1 MKFAVVIAIG
11 GAIGALGRHFL
22 AGYISQV
29 VGGSFP
35 WGIFLVNVLGST
47 LIGVVT
53 EVASQTSFIGVEAK
67 ALLTVGFLGAFTTFS
82 TFSLDIVELCQ
93 KGLWALAMI
102 YVIASIFVAVLS
114 LVTAMTVTR
123 SILA

>member
-11 GAIGALGRHFL
+11 GAMGALGRHFL
-22 AGYISQV
+22 AGYISQL

-35 WGIFLVNVLGST
+35 WGIFLVNVIGST

-53 EVASQTSFIGVEAK
+53 EVASQTSFIGVEVK

-93 KGLWALAMI
+93 KGLWASATFYI
-102 YVIASIFVAVLS
+102 IASVCVAVLS
-114 LVTAMTVTR
+114 LVMAMTVTR